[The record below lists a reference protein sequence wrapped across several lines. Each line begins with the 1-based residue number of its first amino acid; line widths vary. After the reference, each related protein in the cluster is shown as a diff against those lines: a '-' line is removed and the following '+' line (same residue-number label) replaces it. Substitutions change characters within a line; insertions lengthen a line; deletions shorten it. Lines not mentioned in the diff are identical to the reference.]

1 MLRRTLA
8 LTGVIVTCLLLQS
21 TVFSQ
26 LKLLGVRPELLYIVT
41 IVLAILEGPGEGAV
55 VGFAGG
61 MAQDFLLDQP
71 KGITALTLTL
81 LGYTVGLA
89 RQYIVSPSPIL
100 PIVLVGLGTFAG
112 VIFYEIVSFLLG
124 QLDDPFSFLI
134 RVAFLTAVYCVI
146 LTPLVYPV
154 LRRIFEGSRP
164 RRVVR
169 F

>member
-1 MLRRTLA
+1 VRRA
-8 LTGVIVTCLLLQS
+8 LSLTAVIVTALLLQT
-21 TVFSQ
+21 TVFGDV
-26 LKLLGVRPELLYIVT
+26 KLLGVRPELMYLVT
-41 IVLAILEGPGEGAV
+41 IVFAMLEGPSSGAIA
-55 VGFAGG
+55 GFAGG
-61 MAQDFLLDQP
+61 MAQDFLLNEP

-100 PIVLVGLGTFAG
+100 PTVLVGVGTFAG

-124 QLDDPFSFLI
+124 QLDDPLMFSI
-134 RVAFLTAVYCVI
+134 RVAFLTAVYNAI

>member
-1 MLRRTLA
+1 MLRRILA
-8 LTGVIVTCLLLQS
+8 LSAVIVTALLLQS
-21 TVFSQ
+21 TVFAQ
-26 LKLLGVRPELLYIVT
+26 VKLLGVRPELMYVVT
-41 IVLAILEGPGEGAV
+41 ILMAIIEGPSEGAI

-81 LGYTVGLA
+81 LGYAIGLA
-89 RQYIVSPSPIL
+89 RQYIVSPSPLLPTIL
-100 PIVLVGLGTFAG
+100 VAIGTFAG

-124 QLDDPFSFLI
+124 QLNDPLLFSL
-134 RVAFLTAVYCVI
+134 RVALLTAVYDAI

-164 RRVVR
+164 KRVVR

>member
-1 MLRRTLA
+1 VVRRILS
-8 LTGVIVTCLLLQS
+8 LTAVIVTALLLQS
-21 TVFSQ
+21 TVFAQ
-26 LKLLGVRPELLYIVT
+26 VKLLGVRPELMYVVT
-41 IVLAILEGPGEGAV
+41 ILMAIIEGPSEGAI

-81 LGYTVGLA
+81 LGYAIGLA
-89 RQYIVSPSPIL
+89 RQYIVSPSPLLPTIL
-100 PIVLVGLGTFAG
+100 VAVGTFAG

-124 QLDDPFSFLI
+124 QLNDPLAFSL
-134 RVAFLTAVYCVI
+134 RVALLTALYDAV

-164 RRVVR
+164 KRVVR